1 VNRRSLVTT
10 LSVLAGA
17 SGLLAALAG
26 ITSIVGVACTTDTDA
41 GAITPI
47 TGIAIRADTLE
58 VGFGCGTAP
67 SQIYKYAAVVTYAV
81 DAGPVC
87 TEAGTAT
94 EFTGLFDCFADG
106 VFPNLPAC
114 STGSQAFQLSVYAYN
129 QADYASADGNGPLE
143 SEVVGDPAAFAQLV
157 ASTATWTTTCE
168 ATQQA
173 NVEILAVCA
182 PLTPNPGFVPQGDDG
197 GTDGGTDGAADGAFE
212 ASSDAALDGG
222 VDSAIDASDA
232 AADVE
237 TGDDDS
243 GGDAGDDGGDGGDGE

>member
-26 ITSIVGVACTTDTDA
+26 ITSVVGVACTTDTDS

-47 TGIAIRADTLE
+47 TGIAIRADSL
-58 VGFGCGTAP
+58 VQGFGCGTAP
-67 SQIYKYAAVVTYAV
+67 TQIYKYAAVVTYAV

-87 TEAGTAT
+87 TEAGAAST
-94 EFTGLFDCFADG
+94 FTGLFDCFADG

-114 STGSQAFQLSVYAYN
+114 ATGSQSFQLDVYAYN
-129 QADYASADGNGPLE
+129 QADYAAADANGQLE
-143 SEVVGDPAAFAQLV
+143 SEVTGDPATFAQLV

-173 NVEILAVCA
+173 NVEVLAVCA
-182 PLTPNPGFVPQGDDG
+182 PLTANPSFVPQGDDG
-197 GTDGGTDGAADGAFE
+197 GAEGGDDAASEASVDGAVDAPPDVSANDASADG
-212 ASSDAALDGG
+212 DAAVG
-222 VDSAIDASDA
+222 
-232 AADVE
+232 
-237 TGDDDS
+237 DDS
-243 GGDAGDDGGDGGDGE
+243 GDDAGDDAADGGDGE